1 MQEDERETGFSDKL
15 DLLKFV
21 GDIHTRIKKDIT
33 ADFIFA
39 KLNDTDKEGVI
50 NMTVNA
56 FSSKRLM
63 YIYASK
69 SEDDE
74 AKILKEIGNSIFD
87 NFMTKIYM
95 TIILNRNVDGNYII
109 DVLSGYGNLAE
120 EINVDAEKS
129 KAKKLLENEEIKR

>member
-1 MQEDERETGFSDKL
+1 MKEIKKSAIMQEDERETGFSDKL

-21 GDIHTRIKKDIT
+21 GDIHTRI
-33 ADFIFA
+33 
-39 KLNDTDKEGVI
+39 KEGVI